1 MLVKFSGKYTLEE
14 NDLEDLENLYNHSR
28 TSRSLRQTDKKI
40 FQITKQVCF
49 LTNELNKS
57 KKLSLQVKPKNKEVV
72 LIPESRVVLDK
83 ELLNNPDS
91 FA

>member
-1 MLVKFSGKYTLEE
+1 MIKFSRRVSLGK
-14 NDLEDLENLYNHSR
+14 NDLEDLENLYKYSK
-28 TSRSLRQTDKKI
+28 SGKSFRQTDRKI

-57 KKLSLQVKPKNKEVV
+57 KKMALELTQKKELVLKPEAKF
-72 LIPESRVVLDK
+72 VLDT
-83 ELLNNPDS
+83 ELVKNPDS